1 MKDLGAWDP
10 YNVTEDAD
18 LGVRISQKRYKT
30 AMLNS
35 YTLEEANLK
44 IGNWI
49 RQRSR
54 WIKGY
59 VQTFL
64 VHIRHPLELIRK
76 LGFKQTIY
84 FILTFG
90 FNILFPLVNPLL
102 WAVTIL
108 TILFPAFTD
117 PIFSPEVKTICE
129 FNLILGNLVYIVLH
143 IGPYVIKRN
152 YTSIPI
158 ALIIPIYWVLMSY
171 AAWKGTFQLITK
183 PFYWEK
189 TTHGLTT
196 YKSYSNVSQIE
207 KIIEQVRT
215 QNATT

>member
-1 MKDLGAWDP
+1 M
-10 YNVTEDAD
+10 
-18 LGVRISQKRYKT
+18 
-30 AMLNS
+30 
-35 YTLEEANLK
+35 
-44 IGNWI
+44 
-49 RQRSR
+49 
-54 WIKGY
+54 
-59 VQTFL
+59 
-64 VHIRHPLELIRK
+64 
-76 LGFKQTIY
+76 
-84 FILTFG
+84 
-90 FNILFPLVNPLL
+90 
-102 WAVTIL
+102 

-196 YKSYSNVSQIE
+196 YKSYSNVSQI
-207 KIIEQVRT
+207 
-215 QNATT
+215 